1 MLLENQEW
9 TSHSKCWSNQLVKVR
24 MLDDR
29 SVSDL
34 NAYAKLY
41 GSVTFCDTIIPN
53 LLTVAQT
60 LRQCTT
66 TSTRQFCR
74 VHTRSKQL
82 GVLLA
87 SCRRPTWT
95 ALTRL
100 SHWLVGLTWNRCLL
114 FHLLHLHLVIRFYW
128 SYRLIFFICP
138 TYDSIYVYI
147 CNHKDREAGSEE
159 NSQLMDSD
167 PQSDRRPDQRFHG
180 RKFLAKSPQNWTS
193 KLNNLTNKPK
203 WSPQNNPHLLI
214 CAPREICEFY
224 SGVLH
229 VCQYCSSIPLNMKRT
244 IWQNIYHVFPIYKWP
259 PCFQHYSTSFPP
271 FFQ

>member
-9 TSHSKCWSNQLVKVR
+9 TSHSKCWSNQLVKIR
-24 MLDDR
+24 MLDER

-147 CNHKDREAGSEE
+147 YIDREAGSEE
-159 NSQLMDSD
+159 NS
-167 PQSDRRPDQRFHG
+167 QSDRRPDQRFHG
-180 RKFLAKSPQNWTS
+180 RRFSGDFPPEVSRKFLAKSPQNWTS
-193 KLNNLTNKPK
+193 KLSFNKQTEVK
-203 WSPQNNPHLLI
+203 SSKQSTF
-214 CAPREICEFY
+214 ASREICEFY

-229 VCQYCSSIPLNMKRT
+229 FCQYCSSIPLNMKHT

>member
-1 MLLENQEW
+1 MHNHINQ
-9 TSHSKCWSNQLVKVR
+9 TILPRAHTFQ
-24 MLDDR
+24 
-29 SVSDL
+29 
-34 NAYAKLY
+34 AI
-41 GSVTFCDTIIPN
+41 GS
-53 LLTVAQT
+53 LA
-60 LRQCTT
+60 
-66 TSTRQFCR
+66 
-74 VHTRSKQL
+74 
-82 GVLLA
+82 GVLPATHMNGADPSFTLA
-87 SCRRPTWT
+87 GGINLEQMP
-95 ALTRL
+95 A
-100 SHWLVGLTWNRCLL
+100 VLL

-147 CNHKDREAGSEE
+147 CNYKDREAGSEE

>member
-1 MLLENQEW
+1 MLLLENQEW

-29 SVSDL
+29 SGFWFELHML
-34 NAYAKLY
+34 NFMVLWH
-41 GSVTFCDTIIPN
+41 SVTLSFRIFWPWHKLWGN
-53 LLTVAQT
+53 AQPH
-60 LRQCTT
+60 QPDNFAACTHVP
-66 TSTRQFCR
+66 SNWESCWR
-74 VHTRSKQL
+74 
-82 GVLLA
+82 LA
-87 SCRRPTWT
+87 GNPRWT

-147 CNHKDREAGSEE
+147 CNYKDREAGSEE

-229 VCQYCSSIPLNMKRT
+229 VCQYCSSISFEHETHNLTEHLPCVS
-244 IWQNIYHVFPIYKWP
+244 NI
-259 PCFQHYSTSFPP
+259 
-271 FFQ
+271 